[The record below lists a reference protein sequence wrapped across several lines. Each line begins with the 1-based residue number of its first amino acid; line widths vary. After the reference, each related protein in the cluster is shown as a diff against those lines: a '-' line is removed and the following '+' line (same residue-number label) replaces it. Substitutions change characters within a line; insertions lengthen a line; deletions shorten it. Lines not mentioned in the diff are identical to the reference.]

1 MRNSSIWIQYFRYKE
16 YLTKL
21 QSVTMALN
29 SRSSRSQIFF
39 KLGVLKNLE
48 IFTGKYLCWNLS
60 LFNEIAGL
68 KAYNFIKKRLQ
79 HRCFPVNIAKF
90 VRTYFIEHHTSG
102 DCFWILFWHVNWTW
116 GIIRKIGSFWR
127 TKLKEIEIK

>member
-21 QSVTMALN
+21 HSVTMALN

-90 VRTYFIEHHTSG
+90 VRAYFKEHLWWLLLNFILACKLNVGNNQEDWKFLKNKTKG
-102 DCFWILFWHVNWTW
+102 DRN
-116 GIIRKIGSFWR
+116 
-127 TKLKEIEIK
+127 